1 MNSSPLLFLAFS
13 MEKEEAFKKILE
25 LDRQLDAKQK
35 LKMEIEELKG
45 RLQVGDDELK
55 AKMEEIVDIED
66 MNQTLIMKQRQ
77 SYYELQEA
85 RKELIEGLQDML
97 SGRTNIGVKRM
108 GEIDMK
114 AFHDACKEKFDAEEA
129 PIKAVELCTLW
140 QDKLKNLEWYPLK
153 MVAVDG
159 GHEGLQDMLS
169 GRTNIGVK
177 RMGEID
183 MKAFHDACKEKFD
196 AEEALIKAVELCT
209 LWQDKLKN
217 LEWYPL
223 KMVAVDGGHE

>member
-1 MNSSPLLFLAFS
+1 MNGGHKQ

-153 MVAVDG
+153 MV
-159 GHEGLQDMLS
+159 
-169 GRTNIGVK
+169 
-177 RMGEID
+177 
-183 MKAFHDACKEKFD
+183 
-196 AEEALIKAVELCT
+196 
-209 LWQDKLKN
+209 
-217 LEWYPL
+217 
-223 KMVAVDGGHE
+223 